1 MLGVV
6 TFSCIVVLQDKWNG
20 PSPRS
25 QSECLLLWQFGSKYP
40 YYFGAERQKRNML
53 SICLSIIQ
61 VSSCL
66 GPSAKHPH
74 VYTTNC
80 PTPNNIA
87 LPVSPTEAEKEQGW
101 WQIVSGN
108 GEEAGLVVGLLL
120 RVYHP
125 LWVRKPNI
133 WVHVKVTS
141 SSLSKLCFTE
151 IHPDFPACICWT
163 AHFKHRLK
171 YTVSM
176 EAAQG
181 QT

>member
-1 MLGVV
+1 MAQVQGLSLSV
-6 TFSCIVVLQDKWNG
+6 
-20 PSPRS
+20 
-25 QSECLLLWQFGSKYP
+25 
-40 YYFGAERQKRNML
+40 YFCGNLSLSILIILEQRDRKGICFL

-87 LPVSPTEAEKEQGW
+87 LPVAPTEAEEEQGW

-151 IHPDFPACICWT
+151 IHPDFPACIFWT